1 MAQQLNK
8 DIFLLEEVIIDYK
21 ITEDFESLEETSL
34 KDLLDLFENNGENK
48 LLDLLGEKLV
58 ELRNKK

>member
-1 MAQQLNK
+1 MTQLDK
-8 DIFLLEEVIIDYK
+8 DIFLLEGIISDYK
-21 ITEDFESLEETSL
+21 ITENFESLEETSL

-48 LLDLLGEKLV
+48 LLYLLGEKLI

>member
-48 LLDLLGEKLV
+48 LLDLLGEKLI
-58 ELRNKK
+58 ELRNKR

>member
-34 KDLLDLFENNGENK
+34 KDLLDLFENNVENK
-48 LLDLLGEKLV
+48 LLDLLGEKLI
-58 ELRNKK
+58 ELRNKR

>member
-1 MAQQLNK
+1 MTQLDK
-8 DIFLLEEVIIDYK
+8 DIFLLEEVISNYK
-21 ITEDFESLEETSL
+21 VTKNFESLEETSL

-48 LLDLLGEKLV
+48 LLDLLGEKLI

>member
-1 MAQQLNK
+1 MTQLDK
-8 DIFLLEEVIIDYK
+8 DIFLLEGIISDYK
-21 ITEDFESLEETSL
+21 ITENFESLEETSL

-48 LLDLLGEKLV
+48 LLDLLGEKLI

>member
-1 MAQQLNK
+1 MTQLDK
-8 DIFLLEEVIIDYK
+8 DIFLLEGIISDYK
-21 ITEDFESLEETSL
+21 ITENFESLEETSL

>member
-1 MAQQLNK
+1 MTQLDK
-8 DIFLLEEVIIDYK
+8 DIFLLEGIISDYK
-21 ITEDFESLEETSL
+21 VTENFESLEETSL

-48 LLDLLGEKLV
+48 LLSLLGEKLT